1 MKPAENK
8 TARRVQTLLG
18 SEYQVVEFE
27 HSTRS
32 AADAAKAIG
41 CEVRQIAKSLVF
53 RQAAE
58 RPVLIIACGD
68 NRVDE
73 QKAGAVIGDVLYR
86 ADADFVKSN
95 SGFSIGG
102 VAPVG
107 HRVPP
112 TVILDHQLRNLDTIW
127 AAAGQPHSVLYLTP
141 AKLVDLT
148 GGSFDRIWEYLDDDT
163 SVSHRPILL

>member
-18 SEYQVVEFE
+18 SAYQVVEFE
-27 HSTRS
+27 HSTRR

-53 RQAAE
+53 RQADE
-58 RPVLIIACGD
+58 HPVLIIACGD

-73 QKAGAVIGDVLYR
+73 QKAAAVIGNVLYR
-86 ADADFVKSN
+86 ADADFVKLN
-95 SGFSIGG
+95 TGFSIGG

-112 TVILDHQLRNLDTIW
+112 IVILDYHLEDLDIIW
-127 AAAGQPHSVLYLTP
+127 AAAGTPNSVFCLTP
-141 AKLVDLT
+141 EQLAGLT
-148 GGSFDRIWEYLDDDT
+148 HGTFEDIAE
-163 SVSHRPILL
+163 

>member
-1 MKPAENK
+1 M
-8 TARRVQTLLG
+8 
-18 SEYQVVEFE
+18 EFE

-53 RQAAE
+53 RQADE

-73 QKAGAVIGDVLYR
+73 QKAAAVIDNVLYR

-102 VAPVG
+102 GAPVG

-112 TVILDHQLRNLDTIW
+112 IVILDHHLENLDIIW
-127 AAAGQPHSVLYLTP
+127 AAAGTPNSVFCLTP
-141 AKLVDLT
+141 KQLAGLT
-148 GGSFDRIWEYLDDDT
+148 NGVFENIAE
-163 SVSHRPILL
+163 

>member
-53 RQAAE
+53 RQADE

-73 QKAGAVIGDVLYR
+73 QKAAAVIDNVLYR

-112 TVILDHQLRNLDTIW
+112 IVILDHHLENLDIIW
-127 AAAGQPHSVLYLTP
+127 AAAGTPNAVFCLTP
-141 AKLVDLT
+141 KQLAGLT
-148 GGSFDRIWEYLDDDT
+148 HGTFEDIAE
-163 SVSHRPILL
+163 

>member
-18 SEYQVVEFE
+18 SEYQVVEFK

-53 RQAAE
+53 RQADE

-73 QKAGAVIGDVLYR
+73 QKAAAVIDDVLYR

-112 TVILDHQLRNLDTIW
+112 IVILDHHLESLDIIW
-127 AAAGQPHSVLYLTP
+127 AAAGTPNSVFCLTP
-141 AKLVDLT
+141 KQLAGLT
-148 GGSFDRIWEYLDDDT
+148 HGTFEDIAE
-163 SVSHRPILL
+163 

>member
-53 RQAAE
+53 RQADE

-73 QKAGAVIGDVLYR
+73 QKVAAVIDDVLYR

-112 TVILDHQLRNLDTIW
+112 IVILDHHLERLDIIW
-127 AAAGQPHSVLYLTP
+127 AAAGTPNSVFCLTP
-141 AKLVDLT
+141 KQLAGLT
-148 GGSFDRIWEYLDDDT
+148 HGTFEDIAE
-163 SVSHRPILL
+163 

>member
-41 CEVRQIAKSLVF
+41 CAISQIAKSLIF
-53 RQAAE
+53 RQADE
-58 RPVLIIACGD
+58 HPVLIIVCGD
-68 NRVDE
+68 NRVDK
-73 QKAGAVIGDVLYR
+73 QKAAAVVGGVLHR
-86 ADADFVKSN
+86 ADANFVRSK

-112 TVILDHQLRNLDTIW
+112 IVILDHHLEKLDIIW
-127 AAAGQPHSVLYLTP
+127 AAAGTPNSVFRLTP
-141 AKLVDLT
+141 KQLASLT
-148 GGSFDRIWEYLDDDT
+148 FGTFEDITE
-163 SVSHRPILL
+163 

>member
-53 RQAAE
+53 RQADE
-58 RPVLIIACGD
+58 HPVLIIACGD

-73 QKAGAVIGDVLYR
+73 QKAAAVIGNVLYR

-112 TVILDHQLRNLDTIW
+112 IVILDHHLKTLDIIW
-127 AAAGQPHSVLYLTP
+127 AAAGTPNSVFCLTP
-141 AKLVDLT
+141 EQLAGLT
-148 GGSFDRIWEYLDDDT
+148 HGAFEDIAE
-163 SVSHRPILL
+163 

>member
-18 SEYQVVEFE
+18 SAYQVVEFE
-27 HSTRS
+27 HSTRR

-53 RQAAE
+53 RQAVK

-73 QKAGAVIGDVLYR
+73 QKAAAVIGNELYR
-86 ADADFVKSN
+86 ADADFVKLN

-112 TVILDHQLRNLDTIW
+112 IVILDYHLEDLDIIW
-127 AAAGQPHSVLYLTP
+127 AAAGTPNSVFCLTP
-141 AKLVDLT
+141 EQLAGLT
-148 GGSFDRIWEYLDDDT
+148 HGTFEDITE
-163 SVSHRPILL
+163 

>member
-1 MKPAENK
+1 M
-8 TARRVQTLLG
+8 
-18 SEYQVVEFE
+18 EFE
-27 HSTRS
+27 HSTRR

-53 RQAAE
+53 RQADE
-58 RPVLIIACGD
+58 HPVLIMVCGD

-73 QKAGAVIGDVLYR
+73 QKAAAVIGNVLYR
-86 ADADFVKSN
+86 ADADFVKLN

-112 TVILDHQLRNLDTIW
+112 IVILDHHLMNLDTIW
-127 AAAGQPHSVLYLTP
+127 AAAGTPNSVFCLTP
-141 AKLVDLT
+141 KQLAGLT
-148 GGSFDRIWEYLDDDT
+148 HGTFENIAE
-163 SVSHRPILL
+163 

>member
-1 MKPAENK
+1 
-8 TARRVQTLLG
+8 
-18 SEYQVVEFE
+18 VEFE

-53 RQAAE
+53 RQADE

-73 QKAGAVIGDVLYR
+73 QKAAAVIDNVLYR

-112 TVILDHQLRNLDTIW
+112 IVILDHHLENLDIIW
-127 AAAGQPHSVLYLTP
+127 AAAGTPNSVFCLTP
-141 AKLVDLT
+141 KQLAGLT
-148 GGSFDRIWEYLDDDT
+148 QGTFEDIAE
-163 SVSHRPILL
+163 

>member
-8 TARRVQTLLG
+8 TARRIQTLLG
-18 SEYQVVEFE
+18 SDYQVVEFE

-53 RQAAE
+53 RQADE

-73 QKAGAVIGDVLYR
+73 QKAAAVIDNVLYR

-102 VAPVG
+102 VAPIG

-112 TVILDHQLRNLDTIW
+112 IVILDHHLENLDIIW
-127 AAAGQPHSVLYLTP
+127 AAAGTPNSVFCLTP
-141 AKLVDLT
+141 KQLAGLT
-148 GGSFDRIWEYLDDDT
+148 NGVFENIAE
-163 SVSHRPILL
+163 

>member
-1 MKPAENK
+1 M
-8 TARRVQTLLG
+8 
-18 SEYQVVEFE
+18 EFE

-53 RQAAE
+53 RQADDS
-58 RPVLIIACGD
+58 PVLIIACGD

-73 QKAGAVIGDVLYR
+73 QKAAAVIDNVLYR

-95 SGFSIGG
+95 SGYSIGG

-112 TVILDHQLRNLDTIW
+112 IVILDHHLENLDIIW
-127 AAAGQPHSVLYLTP
+127 AAAGTPNSVFCLTP
-141 AKLVDLT
+141 NQLAVLT
-148 GGSFDRIWEYLDDDT
+148 HGAFEDIAE
-163 SVSHRPILL
+163 

>member
-53 RQAAE
+53 RQADE

-73 QKAGAVIGDVLYR
+73 QKAAAVIDNVLYR

-95 SGFSIGG
+95 SGYSIGG

-112 TVILDHQLRNLDTIW
+112 IVILDHHLENLDIIW
-127 AAAGQPHSVLYLTP
+127 AAAGTPNAVFCLTP
-141 AKLVDLT
+141 KQLAVLT
-148 GGSFDRIWEYLDDDT
+148 HGAFEDIAE
-163 SVSHRPILL
+163 

>member
-1 MKPAENK
+1 M
-8 TARRVQTLLG
+8 
-18 SEYQVVEFE
+18 EFE

-53 RQAAE
+53 RQADE

-86 ADADFVKSN
+86 ADANFVKSN

-112 TVILDHQLRNLDTIW
+112 IVILDNNLKNLDIIW
-127 AAAGQPHSVLYLTP
+127 AAAGTPNSVFCLTP
-141 AKLVDLT
+141 KQLAGLT
-148 GGSFDRIWEYLDDDT
+148 DGTFEDIAE
-163 SVSHRPILL
+163 

>member
-1 MKPAENK
+1 M
-8 TARRVQTLLG
+8 
-18 SEYQVVEFE
+18 EFE

-53 RQAAE
+53 RQANDS
-58 RPVLIIACGD
+58 PVLIIACGD

-73 QKAGAVIGDVLYR
+73 QKAAAVIDNVLYR

-95 SGFSIGG
+95 SGYSIGG

-112 TVILDHQLRNLDTIW
+112 IVILDHHLENLDIIW
-127 AAAGQPHSVLYLTP
+127 AAAGTPNSVFCLTP
-141 AKLVDLT
+141 KQLAVLT
-148 GGSFDRIWEYLDDDT
+148 HGAFEDIAE
-163 SVSHRPILL
+163 

>member
-53 RQAAE
+53 RQADE

-73 QKAGAVIGDVLYR
+73 QKAAAVIDDVLYR

-112 TVILDHQLRNLDTIW
+112 IVILDHYLENLDIIW
-127 AAAGQPHSVLYLTP
+127 AAAGTPNSVFCLTP
-141 AKLVDLT
+141 KQLAGLT
-148 GGSFDRIWEYLDDDT
+148 HGTFEDIAE
-163 SVSHRPILL
+163 

>member
-53 RQAAE
+53 RQADE

-73 QKAGAVIGDVLYR
+73 QKAAAVIDDVLYR

-112 TVILDHQLRNLDTIW
+112 IVILDHHLENLDIIW
-127 AAAGQPHSVLYLTP
+127 AAAGTPNSVFCLTP
-141 AKLVDLT
+141 KQLAGLT
-148 GGSFDRIWEYLDDDT
+148 QGTFEDIAE
-163 SVSHRPILL
+163 

>member
-18 SEYQVVEFE
+18 SDYKVVEFK

-32 AADAAKAIG
+32 AADAAEAIG
-41 CEVRQIAKSLVF
+41 CKVNQIAKSLIF
-53 RQAAE
+53 RQSDE
-58 RPVLIIACGD
+58 RPVLIIVCGD
-68 NRVDE
+68 KRVDE
-73 QKAGAVIGDVLYR
+73 QKAAAVVGNVLYR
-86 ADADFVKSN
+86 ADAKYVKLN

-112 TVILDHQLRNLDTIW
+112 IVILDNNLKKLDIIW
-127 AAAGQPHSVLYLTP
+127 AAAGTPNSVFCLSP
-141 AKLVDLT
+141 EQLVDLT
-148 GGSFDRIWEYLDDDT
+148 HGTFEDIAE
-163 SVSHRPILL
+163 

>member
-1 MKPAENK
+1 M
-8 TARRVQTLLG
+8 
-18 SEYQVVEFE
+18 EFE

-53 RQAAE
+53 RQADDS
-58 RPVLIIACGD
+58 PVLIIACGD

-73 QKAGAVIGDVLYR
+73 QKAAAVIDNVLYR

-95 SGFSIGG
+95 SGYSIGG

-112 TVILDHQLRNLDTIW
+112 IVILDHHLENLDIIW
-127 AAAGQPHSVLYLTP
+127 AAAGTPNSVFCLTP
-141 AKLVDLT
+141 KQLAGLTHGTYVD
-148 GGSFDRIWEYLDDDT
+148 IAE
-163 SVSHRPILL
+163 

>member
-18 SEYQVVEFE
+18 SEYQVVEFK

-53 RQAAE
+53 RQADE

-73 QKAGAVIGDVLYR
+73 QKAAAVIDNVLYR

-112 TVILDHQLRNLDTIW
+112 IVILDHHLENLDIIW
-127 AAAGQPHSVLYLTP
+127 AAAGTPNSVFCLTP
-141 AKLVDLT
+141 KQLAGLT
-148 GGSFDRIWEYLDDDT
+148 HGTFEDIAE
-163 SVSHRPILL
+163 

>member
-1 MKPAENK
+1 M
-8 TARRVQTLLG
+8 
-18 SEYQVVEFE
+18 EFE

-32 AADAAKAIG
+32 AGDAAEAIG
-41 CEVRQIAKSLVF
+41 CEVSQIAKSLVF
-53 RQAAE
+53 RQADD

-86 ADADFVKSN
+86 ADANFVKSN

-112 TVILDHQLRNLDTIW
+112 IVILDHHLENLDIIW
-127 AAAGQPHSVLYLTP
+127 TAAGTPNSVFCLTP
-141 AKLVDLT
+141 KQLAVLT
-148 GGSFDRIWEYLDDDT
+148 HGAFEDIAE
-163 SVSHRPILL
+163 

>member
-1 MKPAENK
+1 M
-8 TARRVQTLLG
+8 
-18 SEYQVVEFE
+18 EFE

-53 RQAAE
+53 RQADE

-73 QKAGAVIGDVLYR
+73 QKAAAVIDNVLYR

-112 TVILDHQLRNLDTIW
+112 IVILDHYLENLDIIW
-127 AAAGQPHSVLYLTP
+127 AAAGTPNSVFCLTP
-141 AKLVDLT
+141 KQLAGLT
-148 GGSFDRIWEYLDDDT
+148 HGTFEDIAE
-163 SVSHRPILL
+163 

>member
-53 RQAAE
+53 RQADE
-58 RPVLIIACGD
+58 HPVLIIACGD

-73 QKAGAVIGDVLYR
+73 QKAAAVIDDVLYR

-112 TVILDHQLRNLDTIW
+112 IVILDHHLENLDIIW
-127 AAAGQPHSVLYLTP
+127 AAAGTPNSVFCLTP
-141 AKLVDLT
+141 KQLAGLT
-148 GGSFDRIWEYLDDDT
+148 HGTFEDIAE
-163 SVSHRPILL
+163 

>member
-1 MKPAENK
+1 LKPAENK
-8 TARRVQTLLG
+8 TARHVQTLLG
-18 SEYQVVEFE
+18 SDYQVVEFE

-53 RQAAE
+53 RQADDS
-58 RPVLIIACGD
+58 PVLIIACGD

-73 QKAGAVIGDVLYR
+73 QKAAAVIDNVLYR

-95 SGFSIGG
+95 SGYSIGG

-112 TVILDHQLRNLDTIW
+112 IVILDHHLENLDIIW
-127 AAAGQPHSVLYLTP
+127 AAAGTPNSVFCLTP
-141 AKLVDLT
+141 KQLAVLT
-148 GGSFDRIWEYLDDDT
+148 HGAFEDIAE
-163 SVSHRPILL
+163 

>member
-1 MKPAENK
+1 LKPAENK

-53 RQAAE
+53 RQADE

-73 QKAGAVIGDVLYR
+73 QKAAAVIDNVLYR
-86 ADADFVKSN
+86 ADANFVKSN

-112 TVILDHQLRNLDTIW
+112 IVILDHHLENLDIIW
-127 AAAGQPHSVLYLTP
+127 AAAGTPNSVFCLTP
-141 AKLVDLT
+141 KQLAGLT
-148 GGSFDRIWEYLDDDT
+148 QGTFEDIAE
-163 SVSHRPILL
+163 

>member
-1 MKPAENK
+1 LKPAENK

-53 RQAAE
+53 RQADE

-73 QKAGAVIGDVLYR
+73 QKAAAVIDNVLYR

-112 TVILDHQLRNLDTIW
+112 IVILDHHLENLDIIW
-127 AAAGQPHSVLYLTP
+127 AAAGTPNSVFCLTP
-141 AKLVDLT
+141 KQLAGLT
-148 GGSFDRIWEYLDDDT
+148 HGTFEDIAE
-163 SVSHRPILL
+163 

>member
-1 MKPAENK
+1 MKLAENK

-27 HSTRS
+27 YSTRS

-53 RQAAE
+53 RQADE
-58 RPVLIIACGD
+58 HPVLIIACGD

-73 QKAGAVIGDVLYR
+73 QKAAAVIGNVLYR
-86 ADADFVKSN
+86 ADADFVKLN

-112 TVILDHQLRNLDTIW
+112 IVILDHHLEDLDIIW
-127 AAAGQPHSVLYLTP
+127 AAAGTPNSVFCLTP
-141 AKLVDLT
+141 EQLAGLT
-148 GGSFDRIWEYLDDDT
+148 HGTFEDITE
-163 SVSHRPILL
+163 

>member
-1 MKPAENK
+1 MTPAENK

-27 HSTRS
+27 HSTRT

-41 CEVRQIAKSLVF
+41 CKVRQIAKSLVF
-53 RQAAE
+53 RQADE

-73 QKAGAVIGDVLYR
+73 QKAAAVVGDVLYR
-86 ADADFVKSN
+86 ADANFVKLN

-112 TVILDHQLRNLDTIW
+112 IVILDNNL
-127 AAAGQPHSVLYLTP
+127 
-141 AKLVDLT
+141 KK
-148 GGSFDRIWEYLDDDT
+148 
-163 SVSHRPILL
+163 

>member
-1 MKPAENK
+1 LKPAENK

-53 RQAAE
+53 RQADE

-73 QKAGAVIGDVLYR
+73 QKAAAVIDNVLYR

-112 TVILDHQLRNLDTIW
+112 IVILDHHLENLDIIW
-127 AAAGQPHSVLYLTP
+127 AAAGTPNSVFCLTP
-141 AKLVDLT
+141 KQLAGLT
-148 GGSFDRIWEYLDDDT
+148 QGTFEDIAE
-163 SVSHRPILL
+163 

>member
-18 SEYQVVEFE
+18 SAYQVVEFE
-27 HSTRS
+27 HSTRR

-53 RQAAE
+53 RQADE
-58 RPVLIIACGD
+58 HPVLIIACGD

-73 QKAGAVIGDVLYR
+73 QKAAAVIGNVLYR
-86 ADADFVKSN
+86 ADADFVKLN

-112 TVILDHQLRNLDTIW
+112 IVILDHHLRNLDTIW
-127 AAAGQPHSVLYLTP
+127 AAAGTPNSVFCLTP
-141 AKLVDLT
+141 EQLVALT
-148 GGSFDRIWEYLDDDT
+148 GGSFEEISE
-163 SVSHRPILL
+163 

>member
-41 CEVRQIAKSLVF
+41 CKVRQIAKSLVF
-53 RQAAE
+53 RQADDC
-58 RPVLIIACGD
+58 PVLIIACGD
-68 NRVDE
+68 KRVDE
-73 QKAGAVIGDVLYR
+73 QKAAAVIGDVLYP
-86 ADADFVKSN
+86 ADANFVKSN
-95 SGFSIGG
+95 SGYSIGG

-112 TVILDHQLRNLDTIW
+112 IVILDHHLENLDIIW
-127 AAAGQPHSVLYLTP
+127 AAAGTPNAVFCLTP
-141 AKLVDLT
+141 KQLAVLT
-148 GGSFDRIWEYLDDDT
+148 HGAFQDIAE
-163 SVSHRPILL
+163 